1 MCRKVAQHR
10 FMSQAQSRWIL
21 CKYWHASTLPKW
33 LLWTLAQPQKAD
45 EESCASIAMP
55 SGFTKTGANGQRSVD
70 GKIKRDLWVLEEFC
84 RLSWSKTLS
93 FHLSLWLPSLWI
105 FSQAQKLLPIHVDM
119 SWHRSYFGQIMIVL
133 MCHGIILYPCWLHV
147 CQGSKLKYTCQHIDT
162 GSGVGRWPST
172 GLCHR
177 PRVGE
182 YCASIGM
189 PLPFRSGYYGGRFS
203 CSIFWRSCN
212 PLRFCALF
220 VPCPQAED
228 SLHEY

>member
-1 MCRKVAQHR
+1 MIVLMCHGITLYPCWLHVCQGTKLKYTCQHIDTG
-10 FMSQAQSRWIL
+10 SCVGRWPSAGL
-21 CKYWHASTLPKW
+21 CHRPRVGEYW
-33 LLWTLAQPQKAD
+33 
-45 EESCASIAMP
+45 
-55 SGFTKTGANGQRSVD
+55 
-70 GKIKRDLWVLEEFC
+70 DLWALEEFC

-105 FSQAQKLLPIHVDM
+105 WSQAQKLLPIHVDM
-119 SWHRSYFGQIMIVL
+119 IWHRSYFGQIMIVL

-182 YCASIGM
+182 YCSSIGM

>member
-1 MCRKVAQHR
+1 MARLNGTCECLKNFAA
-10 FMSQAQSRWIL
+10 FPGPKL
-21 CKYWHASTLPKW
+21 CPFIGH
-33 LLWTLAQPQKAD
+33 
-45 EESCASIAMP
+45 
-55 SGFTKTGANGQRSVD
+55 SG
-70 GKIKRDLWVLEEFC
+70 C
-84 RLSWSKTLS
+84 
-93 FHLSLWLPSLWI
+93 
-105 FSQAQKLLPIHVDM
+105 HVDM

-133 MCHGIILYPCWLHV
+133 MCHGIISHPCWLHV

-162 GSGVGRWPST
+162 GSCVGRWPST

-182 YCASIGM
+182 YCASIGV

-203 CSIFWRSCN
+203 CSFFWRSCN